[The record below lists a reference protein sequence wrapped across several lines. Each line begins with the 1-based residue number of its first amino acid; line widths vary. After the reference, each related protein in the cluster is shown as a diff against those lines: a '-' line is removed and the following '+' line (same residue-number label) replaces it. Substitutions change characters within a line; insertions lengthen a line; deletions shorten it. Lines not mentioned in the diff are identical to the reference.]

1 MSCSSTILDRIIAR
15 KRQEVTE
22 RAAVVSEAAL
32 RERIETASPVRGFA
46 QKMIAQTA
54 ACRSAVIAEIKRAS
68 PSKGL
73 LRADFQPELHAAQYA
88 KAGATCLSI
97 LTDQDFFQGSD
108 QDLLDAR
115 AASDLPVIRK
125 DFMVDS
131 YQIYESRALGADC
144 VLLIVAALNDR
155 ELHALFRC
163 ARDLELDVL
172 VEVHDGDELV
182 RALELDTPL
191 IGINNRNLHTF
202 ETRLETTYALIDDV
216 PKDRVLITESGIV
229 QRADV
234 EAMHAHAVYGFLVGE
249 AFMRQPDPG
258 VALEDLF
265 QDLTS

>member
-46 QKMIAQTA
+46 QKMIAQNA
-54 ACRSAVIAEIKRAS
+54 ANRSAEIAEIKRAS

-73 LRADFQPELHAAQYA
+73 LRADFQPALHAAQYA

-115 AASDLPVIRK
+115 AACDLPVIRK
-125 DFMVDS
+125 DFMVDP

-144 VLLIVAALNDR
+144 VLLIVAALNDT
-155 ELHALFRC
+155 ELHGLFRC
-163 ARDLELDVL
+163 ARDLGLDVL

-182 RALELDTPL
+182 RALELETPL

-265 QDLTS
+265 QDLAS